1 MVKKIFFV
9 FLLFAV
15 LVMPVFV
22 LAQGGGDLPD
32 PGGGDLPDGEE
43 TTISFPNPIS
53 CGDVPCVINRI
64 ISLLYWIAIPVA
76 VLMILYGGFKILVA
90 GGDPKKFSDGKKV
103 ILYAVIGLAIVLV
116 SGGVVSIVKS
126 VLGVDSSPQ
135 GPCPANTEWQEVN
148 GSWACS

>member
-1 MVKKIFFV
+1 MVKKIFFT
-9 FLLFAV
+9 FLLLAI
-15 LVMPVFV
+15 LVMPAFV
-22 LAQGGGDLPD
+22 LAQTGGNTGGDTGGNTGGPT
-32 PGGGDLPDGEE
+32 GGNTGGDT
-43 TTISFPNPIS
+43 TTIHFPNPIS

-90 GGDPKKFSDGKKV
+90 GGDPKKFSDGKKI

-126 VLGVDSSPQ
+126 ILGVS
-135 GPCPANTEWQEVN
+135 
-148 GSWACS
+148 